1 MSCLYQPSLLFAAEV
16 GKPEIF
22 INSKKFSGKGGEEA
36 GEMKMVVE
44 DGQEPVLEH
53 LCICAVVIFIPSLS
67 RFKELER
74 RLVFVIL

>member
-1 MSCLYQPSLLFAAEV
+1 
-16 GKPEIF
+16 
-22 INSKKFSGKGGEEA
+22 
-36 GEMKMVVE
+36 MKMVVE
-44 DGQEPVLEH
+44 NGQEPVLEH

>member
-1 MSCLYQPSLLFAAEV
+1 
-16 GKPEIF
+16 
-22 INSKKFSGKGGEEA
+22 
-36 GEMKMVVE
+36 MKMVVE

-74 RLVFVIL
+74 RLVFVIFVTSVKDRVGNS